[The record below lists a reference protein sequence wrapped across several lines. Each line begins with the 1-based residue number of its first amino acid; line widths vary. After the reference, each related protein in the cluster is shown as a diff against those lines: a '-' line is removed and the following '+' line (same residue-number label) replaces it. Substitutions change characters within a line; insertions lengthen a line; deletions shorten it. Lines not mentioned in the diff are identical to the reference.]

1 MNGEALNENVLL
13 KNRDISYNSC
23 YSNFYINLELCRGGE
38 SIFNNKIEEQ
48 KGIFDEKAQ
57 GYSKNLEAKAQLIQ
71 ELYAVLNEEN
81 TKTDN
86 NLDFINTLESSINVI
101 RKDTKNRLGYSE
113 NNLLRDKGIPTQIKL
128 LE

>member
-1 MNGEALNENVLL
+1 MVFL
-13 KNRDISYNSC
+13 KSTEQKFRMEGYFKC
-23 YSNFYINLELCRGGE
+23 E

-48 KGIFDEKAQ
+48 KRIFDGKAQ
-57 GYSKNLEAKAQLIQ
+57 EYSKNLEAKAQLIQ

-86 NLDFINTLESSINVI
+86 NLDFINTLESCINVI
-101 RKDTKNRLGYSE
+101 RKDTKTRLGYSA
-113 NNLLRDKGIPTQIKL
+113 NTLLRDKGIPTQIKF